1 MTKPRTFAVSYFL
14 GRAFFLGFGFS
25 LLFKLLD
32 KDAWIASFL
41 GIFLGC
47 GILWLFERLKE
58 KHPLSNAFQKF
69 IFFIFNFFVF
79 NQILFIFETFCSS
92 FYLIKSPSIYILAP
106 LFFIIL
112 RITKNGFQTISRVSD
127 VLFPI
132 EIALLF
138 VVSLGLLRNI
148 NLEYFKPIMDT
159 KPSTLFQG
167 AIYFA
172 CYSTAPYFLLWNE
185 KTEKNILKPY
195 LVSALS
201 IFSAALFITAVLGP
215 NLAQIYRY
223 PEYMT
228 LKKLK
233 LFNFIEKVE
242 NIVSIAWL
250 FDLFITL
257 SVSGNNIKQMLPKKY
272 RTYTFSVVLII
283 LFGVSLYGG
292 THYQGELWIYTYLPI
307 LLGGFMLL
315 LIFVSFFSRKKEPT
329 KLS

>member
-1 MTKPRTFAVSYFL
+1 MTKTKTFAVSYFL
-14 GRAFFLGFGFS
+14 GRTFFLGFGFS

-32 KDAWIASFL
+32 KDVWIASFL
-41 GIFLGC
+41 GILLGC
-47 GILWLFERLKE
+47 GILWCFERLK
-58 KHPLSNAFQKF
+58 KKRPLTRLLQKV
-69 IFFIFNFFVF
+69 IFFLFNFFVF
-79 NQILFIFETFCSS
+79 TQILFIFETFCSS
-92 FYLIKSPSIYILAP
+92 FYLIKSPSLYILAP

-112 RITKNGFQTISRVSD
+112 RITKTGCSTISRVSE

-132 EIALLF
+132 GLALIF
-138 VVSLGLLRNI
+138 VVSLGLLQNVHF
-148 NLEYFKPIMDT
+148 EYFEPVMDVKPF
-159 KPSTLFQG
+159 TLFQG
-167 AIYFA
+167 TIYFA

-185 KTEKNILKPY
+185 ETEKNILKPY
-195 LVSALS
+195 LASAIS
-201 IFSAALFITAVLGP
+201 IFVAALLITAVLGP

-257 SVSGNNIKQMLPKKY
+257 SVSGNNIKQIIPKKY
-272 RTYTFSVVLII
+272 CNFTFVFVLLI

-292 THYQGELWIYTYLPI
+292 AHYQNELWIYTYLPI
-307 LLGGFMLL
+307 LLGSFMLL
-315 LIFVSFFSRKKEPT
+315 LILVSCLFPKKEPR
-329 KLS
+329 KLP